1 LKIQC
6 KNGLTALHWA
16 AGRGLLDAIKVTLET
31 PGIDKQKLLRIQDKN
46 GYTALCLA
54 MEKSQANAIKVLLK
68 HQINTVG
75 LRGNDKE
82 ALKFLKPDD
91 LREILKIKFTDGLG
105 EVNGPIRLERESLI
119 LKAIY
124 EYLKIYGTDE
134 KGLVVMTDQINA
146 LTRECNDIGKI
157 AEAILIQQEINRVIR
172 EIMPRSQD
180 QSVTIEDDST
190 EIANKNAE
198 ALQAA
203 QEQLTE
209 KMHHAYGK
217 GAVQGLF
224 VWRYI

>member
-1 LKIQC
+1 LEIQDG
-6 KNGLTALHWA
+6 NGNTILHLA
-16 AGRGLLDAIKVTLET
+16 TGRNQVDTIKVIVET
-31 PGIDKQKLLRIQDKN
+31 PEINTQSLLKIQDKN

-134 KGLVVMTDQINA
+134 KGLVV
-146 LTRECNDIGKI
+146 
-157 AEAILIQQEINRVIR
+157 
-172 EIMPRSQD
+172 
-180 QSVTIEDDST
+180 
-190 EIANKNAE
+190 
-198 ALQAA
+198 
-203 QEQLTE
+203 
-209 KMHHAYGK
+209 
-217 GAVQGLF
+217 
-224 VWRYI
+224 